1 MNMTPN
7 MTHITTNINT
17 ACGTYKY
24 MLPLLLATASTAL
37 MTSASAADLQ
47 YKPLSPTIVRSM
59 PPMPTAVSPK
69 VPYNNTNNANRL
81 NNYSNTNGLNNAS
94 GFNSRYTNNT
104 NRMTNTSVTS
114 SVPTYAN
121 ANSYHLPPNQVRIPN
136 KATPEIIANTNPTK
150 QPPKFATATPAQVA
164 GLPMP
169 TASVS
174 NIIFKRSITIPID
187 IYGTKTLDVT
197 KLDEF
202 LIDVRPNARHY
213 PSNFPNRTQQY
224 NTRETI
230 KAFVTWITPFA
241 SAPDASFDILI
252 RSAQLN
258 GMARNLDLGSEYAV
272 RASEH
277 VSKALKLNP
286 NSVEA
291 NLLYGIMLAEGG
303 GFKTGRKYLDR
314 AVELGSVEAQQSIA
328 QADLLNDQ
336 AEAAMMRL
344 QQLSMQYPDNAMIKK
359 QIAIIEGG
367 GYYIWNIPDK
377 NINVKAIN

>member
-1 MNMTPN
+1 MNITPN

-24 MLPLLLATASTAL
+24 MLPLLLATASATV
-37 MTSASAADLQ
+37 MTSATAADLQ

-59 PPMPTAVSPK
+59 PPMPN
-69 VPYNNTNNANRL
+69 VP
-81 NNYSNTNGLNNAS
+81 NAS
-94 GFNSRYTNNT
+94 SGMPSTQAATNYNYANT
-104 NRMTNTSVTS
+104 NRPNNYANVNGARTNANANINANINPNTYAAS
-114 SVPTYAN
+114 TYAN
-121 ANSYHLPPNQVRIPN
+121 QYHLPPNQARIPN

>member
-1 MNMTPN
+1 MNIPQN

-17 ACGTYKY
+17 ACGTYQY
-24 MLPLLLATASTAL
+24 MLPLLLAMASTAV
-37 MTSASAADLQ
+37 MTTSANAADLQ
-47 YKPLSPTIVRSM
+47 YKPLNPTIVRSM

-69 VPYNNTNNANRL
+69 TPYNHT
-81 NNYSNTNGLNNAS
+81 NNAS

-104 NRMTNTSVTS
+104 NRMTNTTATP
-114 SVPTYAN
+114 SVPSYAN
-121 ANSYHLPPNQVRIPN
+121 ANANPYRLPSNQVRIPT
-136 KATPEIIANTNPTK
+136 KATPEIIPNTNSPVK
-150 QPPKFATATPAQVA
+150 QPPKFATATPAQIA

-169 TASVS
+169 KASVN
-174 NIIFKRSITIPID
+174 NIVLKRSVTIPVD
-187 IYGTKTLDVT
+187 IYGSRTLDVT

-202 LIDVRPNARHY
+202 LADIRPNARHY

-241 SAPDASFDILI
+241 NTPDASFDILI

-258 GMARNLDLGSEYAV
+258 GMARNLDLGSDYAV

-286 NSVEA
+286 NSMEA

>member
-1 MNMTPN
+1 MNITPN

-24 MLPLLLATASTAL
+24 MLPLLLATASATV
-37 MTSASAADLQ
+37 MTSATAADLQ

-59 PPMPTAVSPK
+59 PPMPT
-69 VPYNNTNNANRL
+69 VP
-81 NNYSNTNGLNNAS
+81 NAS
-94 GFNSRYTNNT
+94 SGMPSTQAATNYNYANT
-104 NRMTNTSVTS
+104 NRANNYANVNVNGARTNANINANINPNTYAAS
-114 SVPTYAN
+114 TYAN
-121 ANSYHLPPNQVRIPN
+121 QYHLPPNQARIPN
-136 KATPEIIANTNPTK
+136 KATPEIITNTNPTK